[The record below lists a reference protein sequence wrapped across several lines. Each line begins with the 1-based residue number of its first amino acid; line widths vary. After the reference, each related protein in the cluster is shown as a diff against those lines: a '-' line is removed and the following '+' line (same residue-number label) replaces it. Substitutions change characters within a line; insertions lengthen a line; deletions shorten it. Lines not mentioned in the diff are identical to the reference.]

1 MKPFLIVF
9 RLIVFCFVFLP
20 MLCSAQAA
28 NSAPDEWPFEEAMQR
43 DTIQDLE
50 AFLSAYPESE
60 HRERVL
66 EELII
71 LYRQA
76 GDESRASYAAKRLWE
91 ANPSNTKAR
100 EWLSKQP
107 IFPRPAPEQTSTSHP
122 DSKPAPEQAAPS
134 KPHESKPTSMEQE
147 KPTIPQKVVSSGSN
161 IVVAIISAIA
171 AILAAYWQ
179 FVYKPRQDSGASLKG
194 GSGNSVV
201 QAPVINVSP
210 SFNISH
216 GNADLDARL
225 KEQTIRQNELAE
237 QTSLC
242 RQLALTSVNQ
252 AKKKHGQNSLS
263 FSENQL
269 NAWASPYSHRL
280 HAVLD
285 ALRTE
290 GRARAASPGYWLID

>member
-1 MKPFLIVF
+1 
-9 RLIVFCFVFLP
+9 

-28 NSAPDEWPFEEAMQR
+28 NSAPDEWPFEETMQK
-43 DTIQDLE
+43 DTIPDLE

-60 HRERVL
+60 HREKVL
-66 EELII
+66 EELFI
-71 LYRQA
+71 LYKQA
-76 GDESRASYAAKRLWE
+76 GDESRAGYAAKRLWE
-91 ANPSNTKAR
+91 VNPNNTKAR

-107 IFPRPAPEQTSTSHP
+107 IFPQPAQDKASPPSHP
-122 DSKPAPEQAAPS
+122 ESEPASEQAAPS
-134 KPHESKPTSMEQE
+134 KPPESKPTSVEQE
-147 KPTIPQKVVSSGSN
+147 KPTIPQKVVSSDSN

-179 FVYKPRQDSGASLKG
+179 FVYKPRQNAGASPKG
-194 GSGNSVV
+194 GSGNSGNSV

-216 GNADLDARL
+216 GNTDLDTRL

-237 QTSLC
+237 QTGLC
-242 RQLALTSVNQ
+242 RQLVLTSVNQ
-252 AKKKHGQNSLS
+252 ARKKHGQHSLV
-263 FSENQL
+263 FSEDQL
-269 NAWASPYSHRL
+269 NMWAGPYSHRL

-290 GRARAASPGYWLID
+290 GRARAASPGYWMID